1 MKQKK
6 ILYIFGVIL
15 IAILLN
21 MTGKYLAVVVRL
33 PFWMDTLGTCV
44 AACALGPVGG
54 AVTGALSN
62 ISFLLFDASSIHYTA
77 VSAWIGLLVGIL
89 YKRNV
94 FEELY
99 TVLVGSLIVGTTVT
113 CVCVPLDLILYEGS
127 IGNLWGD
134 ALREMLQDNSVPSTV
149 CTVLG
154 QAFVDIPDKM
164 LTLLFLFGLIR
175 IRQHKNYKSMWKHV
189 VLIVFVL
196 AGCSGMTG
204 VKAVSISGVDYVE
217 QVFNNENK
225 MASSEANDIVET
237 KDGYI
242 WIGAYAGLYRYDGK
256 SFERMGKEQNIT
268 NVTCLYVD
276 QKGRLLVG
284 TNDSGV
290 QIYEDG
296 SFFAVTIKEGLPVN
310 SVRSFAEAP
319 DGTIYIGTTG
329 ETAVLHPDRSVETMP
344 ALLSISYVM
353 HVKYADDTLFGVA
366 NEGTLFW
373 LHEGRLQKMKPQDE
387 TKRYTCLYQ
396 VSENTFYAGTNSN
409 RVEVLCWDGQNL
421 TKSKTIATGTLSYI
435 KNICADH
442 AGTIWFCAD
451 SGIGYLQ
458 KKSKVAAITGLSFN
472 SSVEKMVED
481 YEGNYWF
488 ASSRLGTMVLMKN
501 SFVDVTHNAGLP
513 DEVVNATCLYQD
525 QLYVAT
531 DNGLLLIN
539 EKTGKAVEN
548 KLTKRLKGI
557 RIRCLMKD
565 SKEQLWLSTFGPE
578 GLLCVSKDGTVTS
591 YNQEKSGTKG
601 NSFRSTFEMTDKT
614 IVAAS
619 NTGITFLHN
628 GKVVGTLGKE
638 DGLTNPQ
645 ILSLQETADHKLL
658 AGSDG
663 DGIFVIENG
672 EIKDCYKLEDGL
684 TSQIILRM
692 TPCEDGFLIVT
703 GNSLCYLDGEGKIRA
718 IMNFPYSNNLDAIEM
733 PYDTY
738 WILSSAGI
746 YIVKKEELLKDEET
760 LAYRLLG
767 SKEGLNSSIT
777 ANSWNA
783 VSKKGCLYLSCSSCV
798 LKIDA
803 DNTESYQGEYRL
815 SMNSVLS
822 GNKKITPDKNGT
834 YRLQKAEGRLVLN
847 PVVLDYTLNN
857 PYVRYY
863 LEGVDKDPITVR
875 FKDFD
880 KLVYTNLSS
889 GSYTFMFQVL
899 HETTMEPLNELK
911 CTFVKERKFYES
923 LLFRAYLICIVLSLV
938 AFVTWGFSRAGNL
951 AIIRGQY
958 EQIQLARDEAEQAN
972 KAKSQFLANMSHEI
986 RTPMNAIIGISHM
999 ALKKETDPQ
1008 LKQDMQDILDSSNQL
1023 LGIVND
1029 ILDFSKI
1036 ESGKMELVT
1045 APYSLYDMLHEVL
1058 TIIRS
1063 QLGGKP
1069 VVLKTEIAEDIPDQ
1083 VIGDEIRIRQILINL
1098 LNNALKFTSK
1108 GSITCSLQYEGEG
1121 DYCFQI
1127 RDTGCGIKEE
1137 DQAHLFEAFERVESQ
1152 TVHVIEGT
1160 GLGLSIVKQL
1170 VDLMDGSIVVNS
1182 EYGKGTCFTVRIRQQ
1197 IAKDSITI
1205 KEARKQLAEKER
1217 QHREDIA
1224 IYKDARVLVVDDNA
1238 MNLKVAKGLLEEYEI
1253 TVTTTDSGE
1262 GCLELCREQHFDLIF
1277 LDHMMPNMDG
1287 IETLHRLKSNHQQ
1300 AAPVVVMTANAIRGA
1315 EAMYR
1320 EEGFDDYLSK
1330 PLDQAELDRVLAHFL
1345 KYYAGKRRNEE
1356 KQATI
1361 TQTVE
1366 AEREDDR
1373 KEKLLLFM
1381 AQHDLQPDAI
1391 ELYAMGDIAGFYDIL
1406 DMYVEEVEEKTG
1418 KLTSYLQQGDCKNY
1432 KILVHAIKSNCR
1444 YIGADVLAEEA
1455 YALEQAGKRADL
1467 AFIEEH
1473 HESFLRHYSMLVDEI
1488 RNFMKK

>member
-6 ILYIFGVIL
+6 ILYVLGVIL
-15 IAILLN
+15 AAILLN
-21 MTGKYLAVVVRL
+21 MIGKYIAAAAKL

-44 AACALGPVGG
+44 AACGLGPVGG

-62 ISFLLFDASSIHYTA
+62 ICFLLFDPSSVHYIA
-77 VSAWIGLLVGIL
+77 VSAWIGFLVGIL
-89 YKRNV
+89 YKRNA

-99 TVLVGSLIVGTTVT
+99 TVLVGSLMVGTTVT
-113 CVCVPLDLILYEGS
+113 CFCVPLDLIVYQGC

-134 ALREMLQDNSVPSTV
+134 ALREMLQDNAAPATV

-164 LTLLFLFGLIR
+164 LTLLILFGLIHIKR
-175 IRQHKNYKSMWKHV
+175 RKNYKSTWKHAAM
-189 VLIVFVL
+189 IVFVL
-196 AGCSGMTG
+196 AAASGLTG
-204 VKAVSISGVDYVE
+204 VKAVNISGVDYVE
-217 QVFNNENK
+217 QIFNNENK

-237 KDGYI
+237 RDGYI

-276 QKGRLLVG
+276 QNGRLLVG

-290 QIYEDG
+290 QIYENG
-296 SFFAVTIKEGLPVN
+296 SFSAVTIKEGLPVN
-310 SVRSFAEAP
+310 SVRSFAQDP
-319 DGTIYIGTTG
+319 DGNIYIGTTG
-329 ETAVLHPDRSVETMP
+329 ETAVLHPDQTVETVS

-353 HVKYADDTLFGVA
+353 HVSYADDTLFGVT

-373 LHEGRLQKMKPQDE
+373 LHDGRLQTLKPQDE

-396 VSENTFYAGTNSN
+396 MSENTFYAGTNSN
-409 RVEVLCWDGQNL
+409 RMEVLCWDGQNL
-421 TKSKTIATGTLSYI
+421 TQGKTISTDTLSYI
-435 KNICADH
+435 KNISKDQT
-442 AGTIWFCAD
+442 GTIWICAD
-451 SGIGYLQ
+451 SGIGYLKQ
-458 KKSKVAAITGLSFN
+458 KSKMAAITGLSFN
-472 SSVEKMVED
+472 SSVEKMVQD

-501 SFVDVTHNAGLP
+501 SFVDVTHNAGLS
-513 DEVVNATCLYQD
+513 DEVVNATCLYQN

-548 KLTKRLKGI
+548 ELTKRLKGI

-565 SKEQLWLSTFGPE
+565 SMEQLWLSTYGPD
-578 GLLCVSKDGTVTS
+578 GLLCVAKDGAVTS
-591 YNQEKSGTKG
+591 YNEENGGTKG
-601 NSFRSTFEMTDKT
+601 NSFRSTFEMTNKT

-619 NTGITFLHN
+619 STGITFLRN
-628 GKVVGTLGKE
+628 GKVVGTLGEE

-703 GNSLCYLDGEGKIRA
+703 GNSLCYLDGAGAIRT
-718 IMNFPYSNNLDAIEM
+718 IRNFPYSNNLDAIEM
-733 PYDTY
+733 PDDTY

-798 LKIDA
+798 MKIDA
-803 DNTESYQGEYRL
+803 KNTESYQGEYRL

-822 GNKKITPDKNGT
+822 GDKKITPDKNGT
-834 YRLQKAEGRLVLN
+834 YQLQKAEGRLVLN

-863 LEGVDKDPITVR
+863 LKGVDKEPITVR
-875 FKDFD
+875 FKDYD

-889 GSYTFMFQVL
+889 GSYTFTFQVL
-899 HETTMEPLNELK
+899 DETTMEPLNELT

-923 LLFRAYLICIVLSLV
+923 FLFRAYLIFIVLALV

-986 RTPMNAIIGISHM
+986 RTPMNAIIGISRM

-1058 TIIRS
+1058 TIIRC
-1063 QLGGKP
+1063 QLGEKP
-1069 VVLKTEIAEDIPDQ
+1069 VVLKTEIADDIPDQ
-1083 VIGDEIRIRQILINL
+1083 VIGDEMRVRQILINL
-1098 LNNALKFTSK
+1098 LNNALKFTRE
-1108 GSITCSLQYEGEG
+1108 GSITCSLQYEEEDG
-1121 DYCFQI
+1121 YCFQI

-1137 DQAHLFEAFERVESQ
+1137 DQARLFEAFERVESQ
-1152 TVHVIEGT
+1152 AVHAIEGT
-1160 GLGLSIVKQL
+1160 GLGLTIVKQL
-1170 VDLMDGSIVVNS
+1170 VDLMDGSVAVDS

-1197 IAKDSITI
+1197 VAGDSITI
-1205 KEARKQLAEKER
+1205 KEARKRRAEKER
-1217 QHREDIA
+1217 LHRDDTV

-1262 GCLELCREQHFDLIF
+1262 GCLDLCREQHFDLIF

-1287 IETLHRLKSNHQQ
+1287 IETLHRLKSYHQQ
-1300 AAPVVVMTANAIRGA
+1300 VAPVVVMTANAIRGA

-1330 PLDQAELDRVLAHFL
+1330 PLDQEELKRVLAHFL
-1345 KYYAGKRRNEE
+1345 RYYAGKRSSETSDAPVPE
-1356 KQATI
+1356 Q
-1361 TQTVE
+1361 VE
-1366 AEREDDR
+1366 TEQGGNR
-1373 KEKLLLFM
+1373 KEELLLFM
-1381 AQHDLQPDAI
+1381 TQHGMQPDVI
-1391 ELYAMGDIAGFYDIL
+1391 DLYAMGDIAGFYDIL

-1432 KILVHAIKSNCR
+1432 KILVHAIKSNSR
-1444 YIGADVLAEEA
+1444 YIGAAALAEEA
-1455 YALEQAGKRADL
+1455 YALEQAGKREDL
-1467 AFIEEH
+1467 AFIKDH
-1473 HESFLRHYSMLVDEI
+1473 HEPFLRHYIKLVDEI
-1488 RNFMKK
+1488 RHFMKK